1 MKSGN
6 AVYNVGHFLTNIF
19 FRFVVGWKIEGRK
32 NIPQEGPLI
41 VVSNHIS
48 NWDPVIISSALTRRI
63 QFVAKKELFEIP
75 VVGGF
80 LDYID
85 TIPIHRG
92 KPDRKA
98 IRSSFD
104 LLESEG
110 CLGLFPEGTRS
121 RSGKLRKAKRGIVM
135 IALKSEAPILPLGL
149 KNTDSPFSQKVQINI
164 GQPFTLDQYYGEQ
177 LDKDEMKEVGSE
189 IMDEIRQL
197 IE

>member
-1 MKSGN
+1 MRSDS

-19 FRFVVGWKIEGRK
+19 FRFVTGWQIEGRG

-85 TIPIHRG
+85 TIPIRRG
-92 KPDRKA
+92 RPDRKA
-98 IRSSFD
+98 LKRAFD

-121 RSGKLRKAKRGIVM
+121 KSGKLKKAKRGIVM

-149 KNTDSPFSQKVQINI
+149 RDTDNPFSQKVQINI
-164 GQPFTLDQYYGEQ
+164 GQPFTLEQYYGKD
-177 LDKDEMKEVGSE
+177 LDKKEMKEVGSE
-189 IMDEIRQL
+189 IMDEVRQL

>member
-1 MKSGN
+1 MRSGS

-19 FRFVVGWKIEGRK
+19 FRFVIGWQIEGRS

-85 TIPIHRG
+85 TIPIRRG
-92 KPDRKA
+92 RPDRKA
-98 IRSSFD
+98 IKSVFNV
-104 LLESEG
+104 LESEG

-121 RSGKLRKAKRGIVM
+121 RSGKLKKAKRGIVM

-149 KNTDSPFSQKVQINI
+149 MNTNNPFSEQVQVNI
-164 GQPFTLDQYYGEQ
+164 GQPFTLDEYYGEK
-177 LDKDEMKEVGSE
+177 LNKEEMQEVGAE

>member
-1 MKSGN
+1 MRSGS
-6 AVYNVGHFLTNIF
+6 AFYNVGHFLTNIF
-19 FRFVVGWKIEGRK
+19 FRFVIGWRIEGRG

-75 VVGGF
+75 GVGSF

-85 TIPIHRG
+85 TIPINRG
-92 KPDRKA
+92 KPDSKA
-98 IRSSFD
+98 IRRAFD
-104 LLESEG
+104 VLESEG

-121 RSGKLRKAKRGIVM
+121 RSGKLKKAKRGIVM

-149 KNTDSPFSQKVQINI
+149 MKTNKPFSQEVQINI
-164 GQPFTLDQYYGEQ
+164 GQPFTLDEYYGEK
-177 LDKDEMKEVGSE
+177 LDKEEMKEVGSE
-189 IMDEIRQL
+189 IMDEIQQL